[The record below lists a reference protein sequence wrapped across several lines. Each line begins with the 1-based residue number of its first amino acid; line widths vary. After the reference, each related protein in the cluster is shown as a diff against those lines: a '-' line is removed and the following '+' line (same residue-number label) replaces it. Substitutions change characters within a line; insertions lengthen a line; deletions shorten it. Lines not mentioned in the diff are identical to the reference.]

1 MLPAPRPA
9 PDGDG
14 TVPLRHVSATPGAGD
29 GPRAYSPGD
38 DRTAELSA
46 APVPPAYRPPA
57 QRGPAEAATIPD
69 AASAPTGWTQR
80 PAPDR
85 TAAAPGRGP
94 DSPAA
99 AGWSSGPAAPAEA
112 PAGPGHPAAQ
122 PDPNRYGADAPVPEA
137 PPSYPGQH
145 RAPRPKYFAL
155 RIAAVVVLVFGA
167 AVGVAFTVIG
177 DSDPD
182 TVQVADDL
190 SPDDPAVSPTAGPEA
205 ATPSP
210 TQPDPAEQQQAID
223 DARSRAEEKAADA
236 QADAA
241 AIADDAAEAREKRAK
256 ETGSTGAPVPTA
268 PVDCETLSGNK
279 NTGCAL
285 LSEFGFPT
293 SEMTCLEQL
302 WTKES
307 GWNEKAENTSSGA
320 YGIPQALPGNKMAT
334 VADDWRTN
342 PATQIRWGLGYIKGR
357 YQTPCGAWNY
367 FQNNGSY

>member
-1 MLPAPRPA
+1 M
-9 PDGDG
+9 
-14 TVPLRHVSATPGAGD
+14 
-29 GPRAYSPGD
+29 D

-46 APVPPAYRPPA
+46 AQDVAPVPQAYRPPA
-57 QRGPAEAATIPD
+57 QRGPSEAPTIPD
-69 AASAPTGWTQR
+69 SASAGWNTR
-80 PAPDR
+80 
-85 TAAAPGRGP
+85 AAADAWNPTRAAEAP
-94 DSPAA
+94 PA
-99 AGWSSGPAAPAEA
+99 AGWSSGPAAPAA
-112 PAGPGHPAAQ
+112 P
-122 PDPNRYGADAPVPEA
+122 ADAPGPDSQAPVRYDADAPIPEA

-155 RIAAVVVLVFGA
+155 RIAAVLVLVLGA

-190 SPDDPAVSPTAGPEA
+190 PPDNQALAPTAGPDA
-205 ATPSP
+205 APSP

-223 DARSRAEEKAADA
+223 NAQNRAEEKAADA

-241 AIADDAAEAREKRAK
+241 ALADDAEEAREKRAK
-256 ETGSTGAPVPTA
+256 ETGTTGAPVPTA

-307 GWNEKAENTSSGA
+307 GWNEKAENTGSGA
-320 YGIPQALPGNKMAT
+320 YGIPQALPGDKMAS

-342 PATQIRWGLGYIKGR
+342 PATQIRWGLGYIKGK
-357 YQTPCGAWNY
+357 YDTPCGAWNY
-367 FQNNGSY
+367 FQNNGHY